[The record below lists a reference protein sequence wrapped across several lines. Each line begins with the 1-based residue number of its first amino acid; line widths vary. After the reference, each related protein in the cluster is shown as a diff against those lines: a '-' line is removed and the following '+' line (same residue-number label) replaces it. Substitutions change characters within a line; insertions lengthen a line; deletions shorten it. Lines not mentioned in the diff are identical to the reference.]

1 MIGDMNELLLKSVEV
16 LPPLPDTVSKLRKYV
31 SEANSNIE
39 TMKVAEI
46 ISSDP
51 LMTAKLL
58 QLANSPYY
66 GFTREI
72 TTINQVMTAKL
83 LQLANSPYYG
93 FTREITTINQVIT
106 LLGVGNIINIVMADS
121 IRDNFKIDVSPYGLN
136 TQNFLKTCNEE
147 ATFIANWLNDEDK
160 KLSHLLVPCAMLL
173 RLGIVIFSNFLIQ
186 NHKDKDFL
194 AFLNKN
200 ENLALAENE
209 FLGVDH
215 ISFLGFLLHRW
226 NFDDVLI
233 ESICFVRTPHAAREK
248 VKKSAYALA
257 ITDHLFA
264 PHDGS
269 SPFNAKAAVAL
280 LKEAKTQGIN
290 FDLNNLLS
298 KLPNKAKENLNKE
311 D

>member
-72 TTINQVMTAKL
+72 TTINQV
-83 LQLANSPYYG
+83 
-93 FTREITTINQVIT
+93 IT
-106 LLGVGNIINIVMADS
+106 LLGVGNIINIVTADS
-121 IRDNFKIDVSPYGLN
+121 IKDSFKIDVSPYGLD
-136 TQNFLKTCNEE
+136 TQVFLRNCNEE
-147 ATFIANWLNDEDK
+147 ATFITNWLNDEDK

-233 ESICFVRTPHAAREK
+233 ESICFVRTPHAAREE

-269 SPFNAKAAVAL
+269 SPFNVKAAVAL
-280 LKEAKTQGIN
+280 LEEAKTQGIN

-298 KLPNKAKENLNKE
+298 KLPSKAKENLNKE

>member
-31 SEANSNIE
+31 NEANSNIE

-72 TTINQVMTAKL
+72 TTINQV
-83 LQLANSPYYG
+83 
-93 FTREITTINQVIT
+93 IT
-106 LLGVGNIINIVMADS
+106 LLGVGNIINIVTADS
-121 IRDNFKIDVSPYGLN
+121 IKDSFKIDVSPYGLD
-136 TQNFLKTCNEE
+136 TQVFLRNCNEE
-147 ATFIANWLNDEDK
+147 ATFITNWLNDEDK

-186 NHKDKDFL
+186 NHREKEFL
-194 AFLNKN
+194 TFLNETKI
-200 ENLALAENE
+200 ENIALAENE

-233 ESICFVRTPHAAREK
+233 ESICFVRTPHAAREE

-280 LKEAKTQGIN
+280 LEEAKTQGIN
-290 FDLNNLLS
+290 FNLNNLLS
-298 KLPNKAKENLNKE
+298 KLPSKAKENLDKE

>member
-51 LMTAKLL
+51 L
-58 QLANSPYY
+58 
-66 GFTREI
+66 
-72 TTINQVMTAKL
+72 MTAKL

-248 VKKSAYALA
+248 VKKSSYALA

>member
-72 TTINQVMTAKL
+72 TTINQV
-83 LQLANSPYYG
+83 
-93 FTREITTINQVIT
+93 IT
-106 LLGVGNIINIVMADS
+106 LLGVGNIINIVTADS

-147 ATFIANWLNDEDK
+147 VTFITNWLNDEDK

-233 ESICFVRTPHAAREK
+233 ESICFVRTPHAAREE

-280 LKEAKTQGIN
+280 LEEAKTQGIN

-298 KLPNKAKENLNKE
+298 KLPSKAKENLDKE

>member
-72 TTINQVMTAKL
+72 TTINQV
-83 LQLANSPYYG
+83 
-93 FTREITTINQVIT
+93 IT
-106 LLGVGNIINIVMADS
+106 LLGVGNIINIVTADS
-121 IRDNFKIDVSPYGLN
+121 IRDSFKIDVSPYGLN

-233 ESICFVRTPHAAREK
+233 ESICFVRTPHAAREE

-269 SPFNAKAAVAL
+269 SPFNVKAAVAL
-280 LKEAKTQGIN
+280 LEEAKTQGIN

-298 KLPNKAKENLNKE
+298 KLPSKAKENLNKE

>member
-46 ISSDP
+46 ISTDP
-51 LMTAKLL
+51 L
-58 QLANSPYY
+58 
-66 GFTREI
+66 
-72 TTINQVMTAKL
+72 MTAKL

-106 LLGVGNIINIVMADS
+106 LLGVGNIINIVTADS
-121 IRDNFKIDVSPYGLN
+121 IKDSFKIDVSPYGLN

-147 ATFIANWLNDEDK
+147 ATFITNWLNDEDK

-186 NHKDKDFL
+186 NHREKEFL
-194 AFLNKN
+194 TFLNETKI
-200 ENLALAENE
+200 ENIALAENE

-215 ISFLGFLLHRW
+215 ISFLGFLLNRW

-233 ESICFVRTPHAAREK
+233 ESICFVRTPHAAREE

-280 LKEAKTQGIN
+280 LEEAKTQGIN

-298 KLPNKAKENLNKE
+298 KLPSKAKENLNKE

>member
-31 SEANSNIE
+31 SEANLNIE

-72 TTINQVMTAKL
+72 TTINQV
-83 LQLANSPYYG
+83 
-93 FTREITTINQVIT
+93 IT
-106 LLGVGNIINIVMADS
+106 LLGVGNIINIVTADS

-147 ATFIANWLNDEDK
+147 ATFITNWLNDEDK

-233 ESICFVRTPHAAREK
+233 ESICFVRTPHAAREE

-280 LKEAKTQGIN
+280 LEEAKTQGIN
-290 FDLNNLLS
+290 FDLNNFLS
-298 KLPNKAKENLNKE
+298 KLPSKAKENLNKE

>member
-72 TTINQVMTAKL
+72 TTINQM
-83 LQLANSPYYG
+83 
-93 FTREITTINQVIT
+93 IT

-147 ATFIANWLNDEDK
+147 ATFIVNWLNDEDK

>member
-51 LMTAKLL
+51 LM
-58 QLANSPYY
+58 
-66 GFTREI
+66 
-72 TTINQVMTAKL
+72 MAKL

-194 AFLNKN
+194 AFLNKS

>member
-39 TMKVAEI
+39 TMKFAEI

-51 LMTAKLL
+51 LM
-58 QLANSPYY
+58 
-66 GFTREI
+66 
-72 TTINQVMTAKL
+72 MAKL

-298 KLPNKAKENLNKE
+298 KLPSKAKENLNKE

>member
-51 LMTAKLL
+51 L
-58 QLANSPYY
+58 
-66 GFTREI
+66 
-72 TTINQVMTAKL
+72 MTAKL

-160 KLSHLLVPCAMLL
+160 KLSHLLVPCVMLL

-194 AFLNKN
+194 AFLNKS

>member
-72 TTINQVMTAKL
+72 TTINQV
-83 LQLANSPYYG
+83 
-93 FTREITTINQVIT
+93 IT
-106 LLGVGNIINIVMADS
+106 LLGIGNIINIVTADS
-121 IRDNFKIDVSPYGLN
+121 IRDSFKIDVSPYGLD

-147 ATFIANWLNDEDK
+147 ATFITNWLNDEDK
-160 KLSHLLVPCAMLL
+160 KLSYLLVPCAMLL

-233 ESICFVRTPHAAREK
+233 ESICFVRTPHAAREE

-280 LKEAKTQGIN
+280 LEEAKTQGIN

-298 KLPNKAKENLNKE
+298 KLPSKAKENLNKE

>member
-51 LMTAKLL
+51 L
-58 QLANSPYY
+58 
-66 GFTREI
+66 
-72 TTINQVMTAKL
+72 MTAKL

-264 PHDGS
+264 LHDGS

>member
-58 QLANSPYY
+58 QLANS
-66 GFTREI
+66 
-72 TTINQVMTAKL
+72 L
-83 LQLANSPYYG
+83 YYG

-215 ISFLGFLLHRW
+215 IFFLGFLLHRW

>member
-66 GFTREI
+66 GFTRD
-72 TTINQVMTAKL
+72 
-83 LQLANSPYYG
+83 
-93 FTREITTINQVIT
+93 INQVIT

>member
-1 MIGDMNELLLKSVEV
+1 MDMNELLLKSVEV

-72 TTINQVMTAKL
+72 TTINQV
-83 LQLANSPYYG
+83 
-93 FTREITTINQVIT
+93 IT
-106 LLGVGNIINIVMADS
+106 LLGVGNIINIVTADS

-147 ATFIANWLNDEDK
+147 ATFITNWLNDEDK

-215 ISFLGFLLHRW
+215 ISFLGFLLHCW

-233 ESICFVRTPHAAREK
+233 ESICFVRTPHAAREE

-280 LKEAKTQGIN
+280 LEEAKTQGIN

-298 KLPNKAKENLNKE
+298 KLPSKAKENLNKE

>member
-46 ISSDP
+46 ISSNP
-51 LMTAKLL
+51 L
-58 QLANSPYY
+58 
-66 GFTREI
+66 
-72 TTINQVMTAKL
+72 MTAKL

-194 AFLNKN
+194 AFLNKS

>member
-31 SEANSNIE
+31 NEANSNIE

-72 TTINQVMTAKL
+72 TTINQV
-83 LQLANSPYYG
+83 
-93 FTREITTINQVIT
+93 IT
-106 LLGVGNIINIVMADS
+106 LLGIGNIINIVTADS
-121 IRDNFKIDVSPYGLN
+121 IRDSFKIDVSPYGLD

-147 ATFIANWLNDEDK
+147 ATFITNWLNDEDK

-186 NHKDKDFL
+186 NHREKEFL
-194 AFLNKN
+194 TFLNETKI
-200 ENLALAENE
+200 ENIALAENE

-215 ISFLGFLLHRW
+215 ISFLGFLLNRW

-233 ESICFVRTPHAAREK
+233 ESICFVRTPHAAREE

-280 LKEAKTQGIN
+280 LEEAKTQGIN

-298 KLPNKAKENLNKE
+298 KLPSKAKENLNKE

>member
-51 LMTAKLL
+51 L
-58 QLANSPYY
+58 
-66 GFTREI
+66 
-72 TTINQVMTAKL
+72 MTAKL

-233 ESICFVRTPHAAREK
+233 ESICFVRTPHAAREE

-280 LKEAKTQGIN
+280 LEEAKTQGIN

-298 KLPNKAKENLNKE
+298 KLPSKAKENLNEE

>member
-72 TTINQVMTAKL
+72 TTINQV
-83 LQLANSPYYG
+83 
-93 FTREITTINQVIT
+93 IT
-106 LLGVGNIINIVMADS
+106 LLGVGNIINIVTADS
-121 IRDNFKIDVSPYGLN
+121 IKDSFKIDVSPYGLN

-147 ATFIANWLNDEDK
+147 ATFITNWLNDEDK

-186 NHKDKDFL
+186 NHREKEFL
-194 AFLNKN
+194 TFLNETKI
-200 ENLALAENE
+200 ENIALAENE

-215 ISFLGFLLHRW
+215 ISFLGFLLNRW

-233 ESICFVRTPHAAREK
+233 ESICFVRTPHAAREE

-280 LKEAKTQGIN
+280 LEEAKTQGIN

-298 KLPNKAKENLNKE
+298 KLPSKAKENLNKE

>member
-1 MIGDMNELLLKSVEV
+1 MQIIIILIKDKLNIIGDMNELLLKSVEV

-51 LMTAKLL
+51 L
-58 QLANSPYY
+58 
-66 GFTREI
+66 
-72 TTINQVMTAKL
+72 MTAKL

-194 AFLNKN
+194 AFLNKS

>member
-51 LMTAKLL
+51 LMT
-58 QLANSPYY
+58 
-66 GFTREI
+66 T
-72 TTINQVMTAKL
+72 KL

-233 ESICFVRTPHAAREK
+233 KSICFVRTPHAAREK

>member
-51 LMTAKLL
+51 L
-58 QLANSPYY
+58 
-66 GFTREI
+66 
-72 TTINQVMTAKL
+72 MTAKL

-298 KLPNKAKENLNKE
+298 KFPNKAKENLNKE

>member
-58 QLANSPYY
+58 QLAN
-66 GFTREI
+66 F
-72 TTINQVMTAKL
+72 
-83 LQLANSPYYG
+83 PYYG

-264 PHDGS
+264 PHDGF

-298 KLPNKAKENLNKE
+298 KLPNKAKENLNKK

>member
-51 LMTAKLL
+51 L
-58 QLANSPYY
+58 
-66 GFTREI
+66 
-72 TTINQVMTAKL
+72 MTAKL

-194 AFLNKN
+194 VFLNKN

>member
-72 TTINQVMTAKL
+72 TTINQV
-83 LQLANSPYYG
+83 
-93 FTREITTINQVIT
+93 IT
-106 LLGVGNIINIVMADS
+106 LLGVGNIINIVTADS
-121 IRDNFKIDVSPYGLN
+121 IKDSFKIDVSPYGLD
-136 TQNFLKTCNEE
+136 TQVFLRNCNEE
-147 ATFIANWLNDEDK
+147 TTFITNWLNDEDK

-173 RLGIVIFSNFLIQ
+173 RFGIVIFSNFLIQ
-186 NHKDKDFL
+186 NHREKEFL
-194 AFLNKN
+194 TFLNETKI
-200 ENLALAENE
+200 ENMALAENE

-233 ESICFVRTPHAAREK
+233 ESICFVRTPHAAREE

-280 LKEAKTQGIN
+280 LEEAKTQGIN

-298 KLPNKAKENLNKE
+298 KLPSKAKENLNKE

>member
-72 TTINQVMTAKL
+72 TTINQV
-83 LQLANSPYYG
+83 
-93 FTREITTINQVIT
+93 IT
-106 LLGVGNIINIVMADS
+106 LLDVGNIINIVMADS

>member
-16 LPPLPDTVSKLRKYV
+16 LPPLPDTVSKLRRYV

-72 TTINQVMTAKL
+72 TTINQV
-83 LQLANSPYYG
+83 
-93 FTREITTINQVIT
+93 IT
-106 LLGVGNIINIVMADS
+106 LLGVGNIINIVTADS

-147 ATFIANWLNDEDK
+147 ATFITNWLNDEDK

-233 ESICFVRTPHAAREK
+233 ESICFVRTPHAAREE

-280 LKEAKTQGIN
+280 LEEAKTQGIN

-298 KLPNKAKENLNKE
+298 KLPSKAKENLDKE

>member
-31 SEANSNIE
+31 SEVNSNIE

-72 TTINQVMTAKL
+72 TTINQV
-83 LQLANSPYYG
+83 
-93 FTREITTINQVIT
+93 IT
-106 LLGVGNIINIVMADS
+106 LLGVGNIINIVTADS

-147 ATFIANWLNDEDK
+147 ATFITNWLNDEDK

-233 ESICFVRTPHAAREK
+233 ESICFVRTPHAAREE

-280 LKEAKTQGIN
+280 LEEAKTQGIN
-290 FDLNNLLS
+290 FDLDNLLS
-298 KLPNKAKENLNKE
+298 KLPSKAKENLDKE

>member
-51 LMTAKLL
+51 L
-58 QLANSPYY
+58 
-66 GFTREI
+66 
-72 TTINQVMTAKL
+72 MTAKL

-160 KLSHLLVPCAMLL
+160 KLSHFLVPCAMLL

>member
-31 SEANSNIE
+31 NEANSNIE

-72 TTINQVMTAKL
+72 TTINQV
-83 LQLANSPYYG
+83 
-93 FTREITTINQVIT
+93 IT
-106 LLGVGNIINIVMADS
+106 LLGVGNIINIVTADS
-121 IRDNFKIDVSPYGLN
+121 IKDSFKIDVSPYGLD
-136 TQNFLKTCNEE
+136 TQVFLRNCNEE
-147 ATFIANWLNDEDK
+147 ATFITNWLNDEDK

-186 NHKDKDFL
+186 NHREKEFL
-194 AFLNKN
+194 TFLNETKI
-200 ENLALAENE
+200 ENIALAENE

-233 ESICFVRTPHAAREK
+233 ESICFVRTPHAAREE

-280 LKEAKTQGIN
+280 LEEAKTQGIN

-298 KLPNKAKENLNKE
+298 KLPSKAKENLNKE

>member
-16 LPPLPDTVSKLRKYV
+16 LPPLPNTVSKLRKYV

-72 TTINQVMTAKL
+72 TTINQV
-83 LQLANSPYYG
+83 
-93 FTREITTINQVIT
+93 IT
-106 LLGVGNIINIVMADS
+106 LLGVGNIINIVTADS
-121 IRDNFKIDVSPYGLN
+121 IRDSFKIDVSPYGLD
-136 TQNFLKTCNEE
+136 TQVFLRNCNEE
-147 ATFIANWLNDEDK
+147 ATFITNWLNDEDK

-233 ESICFVRTPHAAREK
+233 ESICFVRTPHAACEE

-280 LKEAKTQGIN
+280 LEEAKTQGIN

-298 KLPNKAKENLNKE
+298 KLPSKAKENLNKE

>member
-51 LMTAKLL
+51 L
-58 QLANSPYY
+58 
-66 GFTREI
+66 
-72 TTINQVMTAKL
+72 MTAKL

-186 NHKDKDFL
+186 NHKGKDFL
-194 AFLNKN
+194 AFLNKS

>member
-72 TTINQVMTAKL
+72 TTINQV
-83 LQLANSPYYG
+83 
-93 FTREITTINQVIT
+93 IT
-106 LLGVGNIINIVMADS
+106 LLSVGNIINIVMADS

>member
-72 TTINQVMTAKL
+72 TTINQV
-83 LQLANSPYYG
+83 
-93 FTREITTINQVIT
+93 IT

-121 IRDNFKIDVSPYGLN
+121 IRDNFKIDVSPCGLN

-194 AFLNKN
+194 AFLNKS

>member
-16 LPPLPDTVSKLRKYV
+16 LPPLPDAVSKLRKYV

-51 LMTAKLL
+51 L
-58 QLANSPYY
+58 
-66 GFTREI
+66 
-72 TTINQVMTAKL
+72 MTAKL

-194 AFLNKN
+194 AFLNKS

>member
-72 TTINQVMTAKL
+72 TTINQV
-83 LQLANSPYYG
+83 
-93 FTREITTINQVIT
+93 IT
-106 LLGVGNIINIVMADS
+106 LLGVGNIINIVTADS
-121 IRDNFKIDVSPYGLN
+121 IRDSFKIDVSPYGLD

-147 ATFIANWLNDEDK
+147 ATFITNWLNDEDK

-233 ESICFVRTPHAAREK
+233 ESICFVRTPHAAREE

-280 LKEAKTQGIN
+280 LEEAKTQGIN

-298 KLPNKAKENLNKE
+298 KLPSKAKENLNKE

>member
-72 TTINQVMTAKL
+72 I
-83 LQLANSPYYG
+83 
-93 FTREITTINQVIT
+93 TINQVIT
-106 LLGVGNIINIVMADS
+106 LLGVGNIINIVTADS

-147 ATFIANWLNDEDK
+147 ATFITNWLNDEDK

-233 ESICFVRTPHAAREK
+233 ESICFVRTPHAAREE

-280 LKEAKTQGIN
+280 LEEAKTQGIN

-298 KLPNKAKENLNKE
+298 KLPSKAKENLNEE

>member
-72 TTINQVMTAKL
+72 TTINQV
-83 LQLANSPYYG
+83 
-93 FTREITTINQVIT
+93 IT
-106 LLGVGNIINIVMADS
+106 LLGVGNIINIVTADS

-147 ATFIANWLNDEDK
+147 ATFITNWLNDEDK

-226 NFDDVLI
+226 NFDDVLF
-233 ESICFVRTPHAAREK
+233 ESICFVRTPHAAREE

-280 LKEAKTQGIN
+280 LEEAKTQGIN

-298 KLPNKAKENLNKE
+298 KLPSKAKENLNKE

>member
-46 ISSDP
+46 ISSDM
-51 LMTAKLL
+51 L
-58 QLANSPYY
+58 
-66 GFTREI
+66 
-72 TTINQVMTAKL
+72 MTAKL